1 LENLPGASADTA
13 LDPVCGMTV
22 KVATAKHHHGHAG
35 KTYYFCSQGDKE
47 QFDATPDKFATLD
60 KL

>member
-1 LENLPGASADTA
+1 MDV
-13 LDPVCGMTV
+13 DR
-22 KVATAKHHHGHAG
+22 ATAPKSVYKG
-35 KTYYFCSQGDKE
+35 KTYYFCSVGDKE